1 MCLVEECLPADD
13 QSEVVDEDIGLERVW
28 LVVDNLRR
36 GDPLLVLDELLDL
49 FVEGVLGA
57 LLLFGQALLPEWVL
71 LLRVVVT
78 LALLGVKERV

>member
-1 MCLVEECLPADD
+1 MSLVEECFPADY
-13 QSEVVDEDIGLERVW
+13 QSEVVDEDIGLEWIW

-49 FVEGVLGA
+49 FVESVLGT

-78 LALLGVKERV
+78 LALLGIKEWV